1 VAAWVAR
8 ISITCSGGTLGDSR
22 ADEEVAEAAEEEADF
37 VQALVAFKKDAA
49 EKARATAEE
58 QPAAISTLREL
69 QMREDQE

>member
-1 VAAWVAR
+1 
-8 ISITCSGGTLGDSR
+8 
-22 ADEEVAEAAEEEADF
+22 
-37 VQALVAFKKDAA
+37 LVAFNKDAA